1 MHMKETR
8 ENYLFK
14 CYDEKTFYREAD
26 VYLQK
31 NHDIAHSMLA
41 VEIDNFRFFRLWYGK
56 ELGNTYLSLV
66 AKTLLQF
73 QNQFGG
79 VIGYF
84 GGAQFALCI
93 PSNAQQIQN
102 IEKVLADCHVLPND
116 ASNFF
121 IVTGIYHIDDKTP
134 SAEVMYDR
142 AAIAL
147 ASVRGNRL
155 ARSVEYDKD
164 IGKVLDEEIKMLA
177 DIQRGLDEEEF
188 VFYVQPKCDMR
199 SGKILGAEALVR
211 WIHKDS
217 GLVPPGR
224 FMPLLEKSGFTSFI
238 DKFIW
243 EKVCEWQ
250 RIWIDGGHKPLPIS
264 VNVSRTDI
272 FSFDVAAF
280 FIALV
285 KKYDIDPHLIEIEIT
300 ESAYAEN
307 YTVIGEAINKLKEA
321 GFPMLMDDFGSGY
334 SSLNMLRNISFDILK
349 FDMKFLRGSDENRKR
364 GLDILESVVNMAR
377 LINVPVIMEGVETT
391 DQVKF
396 LVDMGCRYAQGY
408 YYYKPMPVKD
418 FEALLSDEAHI
429 DYSGYTGKNV
439 DQIHLRELMESTDVT
454 DTLLNDLMGP
464 VAFFDV
470 FGGNIEIERVN
481 EPYYRYFQE
490 GSGSTVTAAGGHVQN
505 NEYEKLQEQ
514 FERAYRDAPKGAFG
528 AFHYTRKDGSV
539 RWVYLRLFFLRE
551 QNGHRHFYG
560 SLTDI
565 SGLAQHAQLDV
576 YGENA
581 NINIGELKQSYV
593 ELQRSYESQQACFEQ
608 LQLNEEMYRVAMGLT
623 NHVIMVIDIPNR
635 TVNQIYNEGSRTGIS
650 RSMPDAPESII
661 KTGTIHPNDCDGY
674 RDFFRKVYSG
684 VPKCE
689 YTMRVMEKDRGWVW
703 FTMYSQTIFDESG
716 TPVRAIAFSANI
728 TIEKQAEEKYK
739 QYRAAVAIGADF
751 VWEVNLTHDKL
762 FLQDDALL
770 KFIGKNQ
777 PKTYNEFSRA
787 VFERVADHS
796 QRSELLEKFLRE
808 NLISAFNRGEREVSQ
823 EYQLDFDDG
832 KGARWFRSTAYLMMN
847 SVADICVI
855 LSTVDITK
863 SHLETAALEMRA
875 ESDQLT
881 GLFNHATMEQR
892 VSHVLHASSTDF
904 HAMLMIDIDNFKHCN
919 DTYGHVFGDVVL
931 QTVAEVLRDIFRHSD
946 YIGRIGGDEFMVFM
960 VQAGNLIVVKSKAV
974 RVLKAIKEACK
985 AKNFET
991 EVTLSIGIAVS
1002 HHDDSFTAMY
1012 ERADKALYQSKE
1024 GGKNRIET
1032 EGF

>member
-1 MHMKETR
+1 MKRKE
-8 ENYLFK
+8 ENYLFD
-14 CYDEKTFYREAD
+14 CYNEKTFYRETD

-31 NHDIAHSMLA
+31 NHGIAHSMLA
-41 VEIDNFRFFRLWYGK
+41 IEIDNFRFFRLWYGK
-56 ELGNTYLSLV
+56 ELGDTYLSLV

-73 QNQFGG
+73 QTQFGG
-79 VIGYF
+79 IVGYF

-93 PSNAQQIQN
+93 PSDAQQIQM
-102 IEKVLADCHVLPND
+102 IEKKLAECRVLPSDING
-116 ASNFF
+116 FF
-121 IVTGIYHIDDKTP
+121 TVTGIYHIDDGML
-134 SAEVMYDR
+134 SSEVMYDR

-147 ASVRGNRL
+147 ASVRGNHL

-177 DIQRGLDEEEF
+177 DIQRGLDEDEF

-217 GLVPPGR
+217 GLVLPGR

-243 EKVCEWQ
+243 EKVCAWQ
-250 RIWIDGGHKPLPIS
+250 RSWIDSGHKPLPIS
-264 VNVSRTDI
+264 VNVSRTDL

-285 KKYDIDPHLIEIEIT
+285 KKYDIAPHLIEIEIT

-307 YTVIGEAINKLKEA
+307 YTAIGEAINKLKEA

-349 FDMKFLRGSDENRKR
+349 FDMKFLRGSDESRKR

-408 YYYKPMPVKD
+408 YYYKPMSVQD
-418 FEALLSDEAHI
+418 FETLLADETRV
-429 DYSGYTGKNV
+429 DYSGYTGKSV

-464 VAFFDV
+464 VAFYDM
-470 FGGNIEIERVN
+470 FGGTIEIERVN
-481 EPYYRYFQE
+481 EPYYRYFQA
-490 GSGSTVTAAGGHVQN
+490 GSDSTLSVADGHVQKS
-505 NEYEKLQEQ
+505 EYGKLQEQ

-528 AFHYTRKDGSV
+528 AFHYTRRDGSI

-565 SGLAQHAQLDV
+565 SGLAQHAQLDA
-576 YGENA
+576 YEKNT
-581 NINIGELKQSYV
+581 NINVDELKQSYR
-593 ELQRSYESQQACFEQ
+593 ELQKSYEFQQLRFEQ

-623 NHVIMVIDIPNR
+623 NHAIMVIDIPNR
-635 TVNQIYNEGSRTGIS
+635 TVNQIYNEGSRTRIS
-650 RSMPDAPESII
+650 SSMTDAPESII

-674 RDFFRKVYSG
+674 REFFRKIYSG

-689 YTMRVMEKDRGWVW
+689 YTMRVMEKNRGWVW
-703 FTMYSQTIFDESG
+703 FAMYSQTVFDESG
-716 TPVRAIAFSANI
+716 TPVRAIAFSTNI
-728 TIEKQAEEKYK
+728 TSEKQAEEKYK

-751 VWEVNLTHDKL
+751 VWEVNLTNDEL
-762 FLQDDALL
+762 FLQDDTLP
-770 KFIGKNQ
+770 KFIGESKL
-777 PKTYNEFSRA
+777 KTYDEFSRA
-787 VFERVADHS
+787 VFERILDSRQKNEA
-796 QRSELLEKFLRE
+796 LEKFRRE
-808 NLISAFNRGEREVSQ
+808 NLINAFNRGEREVSQ

-832 KGARWFRSTAYLMMN
+832 KGMRWLRSTAYLMMN

-875 ESDQLT
+875 ESDPLT

-892 VSHVLHASSTDF
+892 VSHVLREADTDF
-904 HAMLMIDIDNFKHCN
+904 HAMLMIDIDNFKQCN
-919 DTYGHVFGDVVL
+919 DTYGHVFGDKVL
-931 QTVAEVLRDIFRHSD
+931 QTVAEVLHDVFRHSD

-960 VQAGNLIVVKSKAV
+960 VHAGNLIIVKSKAV
-974 RVLKAIKEACK
+974 RMLKAITDACK
-985 AKNFET
+985 AKKFET

-1002 HHDDSFTAMY
+1002 HHDDNFAAMY
-1012 ERADKALYQSKE
+1012 ERADKALYQSKK

-1032 EGF
+1032 EGI